1 MADTLIVGA
10 GQIPVGEHWEL
21 SLRQMAARAALD
33 AMHEAPGITPQAI
46 YVGNFLSPVLSHQ
59 ANLGALLAQDMS
71 LEGVEAFTAEAAE
84 ASGSAALHLAHM
96 ALQSGYVDS
105 ALVVG
110 VEKITDQIGSR
121 VTSAVAQGLDEDYE
135 GENGLTPAGQAAL
148 IMRQYL
154 LSYGLEGDVLA
165 AFPMLA
171 HENAQ
176 GNLNAIYRRPIARE
190 DYLASRLVSDPL
202 RLYDCAPYADGAA
215 ALLLVRSDRLN
226 ARLDHPR
233 VRVLSS
239 EVATDRLALHDR
251 ADVLNFEAAEESTRL
266 AFERAALAREEVDF
280 FELWD
285 EYSVYAALALE
296 AAGYAGKGEGWRLAR
311 DGLLGRN
318 GQLPIATMGGLKAR
332 GHPLGASGIYQA
344 VEATL
349 QLRGEA
355 GGCQVA
361 GARRGLVQ
369 SFGGPAATV
378 VTHIL
383 ERT

>member
-10 GQIPVGEHWEL
+10 GEIPVGEHWEL
-21 SLRQMAARAALD
+21 SLRQMATRAALD
-33 AMHEAPGITPQAI
+33 AMREAPGISPQAI
-46 YVGNFLSPVLSHQ
+46 YIGNFLAPVLSHQ

-71 LEGVEAFTAEAAE
+71 LEGIEAFTAEAADSSGA
-84 ASGSAALHLAHM
+84 ASLHLAHM
-96 ALQSGYVDS
+96 AIQSGYVDS

-110 VEKITDQIGSR
+110 VEKVTDQIGSR

-154 LSYGLEGDVLA
+154 LSYGLEPDALA

-171 HENAQ
+171 HENAL
-176 GNLNAIYRRPIARE
+176 GNPNAIYRRQITPEA
-190 DYLASRLVSDPL
+190 YLASGLVSDPL
-202 RLYDCAPYADGAA
+202 RLFDCAPYADGAA
-215 ALLLVRSDRLN
+215 ALLLVRSDRLDGH
-226 ARLDHPR
+226 LDHPTVR
-233 VRVLSS
+233 VRSS

-251 ADVLNFEAAEESTRL
+251 ADVLNFEAAEQSTRL
-266 AFERAALAREEVDF
+266 AFERAALARDEVDF

-285 EYSVYAALALE
+285 AYSVYAALALE
-296 AAGYAGKGEGWRLAR
+296 AAGYAGKGEGWRLAK
-311 DGLLGRN
+311 DGLVGRN
-318 GQLPIATMGGLKAR
+318 GRLPIATMGGLKAR
-332 GHPLGASGIYQA
+332 GHPLGASGVYQT

-355 GGCQVA
+355 GECQIA
-361 GARRGLVQ
+361 GARRALVQ

-383 ERT
+383 ERA